1 MTMML
6 TTYLA
11 SLSPLALLRSLPGA
25 CAQGLIWGLLALGV
39 YITYKLLDFADLTVD
54 GSMATGGA
62 VAVMLIRAG
71 MNPWLALI
79 FAFLAGMAAGF
90 ITGMLHTAL
99 GIPGILASILTQI
112 SLYSINL
119 NILGSSNQAV
129 SVDKYSLVVSL
140 RYISDSTA
148 SKIRMF
154 TTCILFCVVLVAI
167 LYWYFGTEQG
177 HAIRATGCNR
187 QMARAQGINTDFH
200 TVLALMISN
209 GLVGLSGGL
218 SAQYQGAA
226 DVNMGRG
233 AIVIGLAAVIIGDVL
248 FGKMCAGKKI
258 AFAYTLLS
266 VIAGAILYYLVL
278 SVVLWLKFP
287 SDDLKLFS
295 AIVVAIF
302 LSIPY
307 LKAKHSRKGV
317 AK

>member
-1 MTMML
+1 
-6 TTYLA
+6 
-11 SLSPLALLRSLPGA
+11 
-25 CAQGLIWGLLALGV
+25 
-39 YITYKLLDFADLTVD
+39 
-54 GSMATGGA
+54 
-62 VAVMLIRAG
+62 
-71 MNPWLALI
+71 
-79 FAFLAGMAAGF
+79 
-90 ITGMLHTAL
+90 
-99 GIPGILASILTQI
+99 
-112 SLYSINL
+112 
-119 NILGSSNQAV
+119 
-129 SVDKYSLVVSL
+129 
-140 RYISDSTA
+140 
-148 SKIRMF
+148 MF
-154 TTCILFCVVLVAI
+154 TTRILFCVVLVAI

-218 SAQYQGAA
+218 YAQYQGAA
-226 DVNMGRG
+226 GCQYGTWCDRYRTCRCYHWRCPSLEKCVPAKNCICLHT
-233 AIVIGLAAVIIGDVL
+233 ALPSL
-248 FGKMCAGKKI
+248 PE
-258 AFAYTLLS
+258 LS
-266 VIAGAILYYLVL
+266 CTTFVL